1 MLQLKNITKDYLA
14 GDTRVQALRG
24 VSIEFRKSEFVSILG
39 PSGCGK
45 TTLLNIIGGLDRY
58 TTGDLVIAGR
68 STKKYKDKDW
78 DAYRNHS
85 IGFVFQSYNLIPH
98 QTVLSNVELAL
109 TLSGVSRAERRRRAA
124 DALTQVGLADQ
135 MHKRPG
141 QLSGGQMQRVAIAR
155 ALVNDPEIL
164 LADEPTGALDSATS
178 VQVMEILKNIA
189 KDRLIIMVTHNP
201 ELAKEYSTR
210 IVRLLDGEIT
220 DDTNPYEG
228 GEVDTPSAA
237 AKEKTGRT
245 SMSFLTALSLSF
257 HNLMTKKAR
266 TFLTSFAGSI
276 GIIGIALILS
286 LSAGV
291 QAYIDRVEEDT
302 LSSYPIQLMETTVD
316 YTSMMNAIMDAN
328 STNVTHDTDKIYSN
342 TVMTEVMNSMLDE
355 VTVNN
360 LEAFKSYLES
370 HELVPD
376 LISDIR
382 YTYSTTMNVYASD
395 TTDKIVQVHPS
406 TVFAKI
412 SAGMGMPEGMES
424 EMQEMSAM
432 TGSNQM
438 DVWVEMLDNPE
449 LLEKQYDVIAGKMP
463 ELYNEVVLI
472 VDDNNEVSDYALYA
486 LGLKDQDE
494 VTETMKKLMQGE
506 KIEATPVSYTY
517 EEILSLTFKL
527 LLNTD
532 YFEKT
537 ADGWADRSADEDY
550 LRAKLDNATE
560 IRVVGILRPAANSN
574 MGAQTGSI
582 GFLPSLTE
590 YLIRQV
596 NDSDIVRA
604 QLADPERDIFTGI
617 TFEKPEEIVWT
628 MDSLMAFIAS
638 LPEEESVRYTATIAQ
653 MKQSGMPD
661 EQIVS
666 MFASAMTPPTTD
678 ATYEGNLARL
688 GVSDLSKPSS
698 ILIYPK
704 DFEAKEALSEL
715 IKEYNAA
722 AEDADQIQYT
732 DYIGLLLSS
741 VTTVINA
748 ISYILIAFVA
758 ISLVVSSIMIGIIT
772 YISVLERTKEIGILR
787 SIGASKRDVSRV
799 FNAETLTVG
808 FVAGGL
814 GIFVTVVLDL
824 VASVILEAITGIG
837 GLAALPWQGAIIL
850 ILISMVL
857 TFIAGLIPAGLAAK
871 KDPVV
876 ALRSE

>member
-1 MLQLKNITKDYLA
+1 
-14 GDTRVQALRG
+14 
-24 VSIEFRKSEFVSILG
+24 
-39 PSGCGK
+39 
-45 TTLLNIIGGLDRY
+45 
-58 TTGDLVIAGR
+58 
-68 STKKYKDKDW
+68 
-78 DAYRNHS
+78 
-85 IGFVFQSYNLIPH
+85 
-98 QTVLSNVELAL
+98 
-109 TLSGVSRAERRRRAA
+109 
-124 DALTQVGLADQ
+124 
-135 MHKRPG
+135 
-141 QLSGGQMQRVAIAR
+141 MQRVAIAR
-155 ALVNDPEIL
+155 ALVNNPDII
-164 LADEPTGALDSATS
+164 LADEPTGALDTETS
-178 VQVMEILKNIA
+178 VQVMEILKEIS

-201 ELAKEYSTR
+201 DLAQNYSSR
-210 IVRLLDGEIT
+210 IINMLDGVITNDSSPLTEEETKEIKKREE
-220 DDTNPYEG
+220 P
-228 GEVDTPSAA
+228 
-237 AKEKTGRT
+237 KKTKNVKKPTMSFGTSFMLSLKNLFTKKGRT
-245 SMSFLTALSLSF
+245 I
-257 HNLMTKKAR
+257 
-266 TFLTSFAGSI
+266 LTSFAGSI

-360 LEAFKSYLES
+360 LEAFKAYLES
-370 HELVPD
+370 DERVPD

-382 YTYSTTMNVYASD
+382 YTYSTTMNVYAAD
-395 TTDKIVQVHPS
+395 TTEKIVQVHPS
-406 TVFAKI
+406 TVFAKM

-486 LGLKDQDE
+486 LGLRDQDE
-494 VTETMKKLMQGE
+494 IAETLQKLMQGE
-506 KIEATPVSYTY
+506 KIESTPVSYTY
-517 EEILSLTFKL
+517 EEILDLRFKM

-537 ADGWADRSADEDY
+537 ADGWADRTKDEDY
-550 LRAKLDNATE
+550 LREKLDHATE
-560 IRVVGILRPAANSN
+560 IHVVGILRPSANSN

-638 LPEEESVRYTATIAQ
+638 LPEEESVRYAATIAQ

-688 GVSDLSKPSS
+688 GVSDLNKPSS
-698 ILIYPK
+698 ILIYP
-704 DFEAKEALSEL
+704 
-715 IKEYNAA
+715 N
-722 AEDADQIQYT
+722 
-732 DYIGLLLSS
+732 
-741 VTTVINA
+741 N
-748 ISYILIAFVA
+748 ISKQK
-758 ISLVVSSIMIGIIT
+758 IMIG
-772 YISVLERTKEIGILR
+772 
-787 SIGASKRDVSRV
+787 
-799 FNAETLTVG
+799 
-808 FVAGGL
+808 GL
-814 GIFVTVVLDL
+814 LD
-824 VASVILEAITGIG
+824 IH
-837 GLAALPWQGAIIL
+837 
-850 ILISMVL
+850 
-857 TFIAGLIPAGLAAK
+857 
-871 KDPVV
+871 
-876 ALRSE
+876 